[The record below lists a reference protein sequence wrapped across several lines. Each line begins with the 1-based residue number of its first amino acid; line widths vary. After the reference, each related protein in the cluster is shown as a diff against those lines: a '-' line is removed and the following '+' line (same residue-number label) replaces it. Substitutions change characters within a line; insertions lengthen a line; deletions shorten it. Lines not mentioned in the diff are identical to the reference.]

1 MAAPKKKT
9 FVGCKLFPWQ
19 ADVHRGLLKYGK
31 GSHHIHCVKSKRQV
45 GKSLLIIGEL
55 LYFAI
60 NFENTTNC
68 AISPT
73 LNQARKLFKE
83 IVKVTEETGVVKK
96 SNSTLLEI
104 EFINGSVILFKSAE
118 QGDNLRGY
126 TYNGLLCID
135 ECAYIADDVYS
146 IIKPSTDVWKCP
158 ILMVSTP
165 KFRLGFFYE
174 TYEKGIN
181 GNKNITSYDFCKYDT
196 SALLSNEALD
206 TYRQMLPKNQFTT
219 EYLGEFLDADGCV
232 FTNFKECIN
241 RGIIEEYK
249 CLYIGIDWASGVGGD
264 YTVITGFNER
274 GEQVFL
280 EYFNNKNT
288 TEQIDY
294 IYQYLMGY
302 IDRIKVIVAEDNSI
316 GKPMINQLKEKLG
329 NKHSK
334 LIKEFTT
341 TNKEKARIIN
351 QLQCAFEQGKIKLIE
366 DDKQIAQL
374 SMYEATYNPKTG
386 NVSYNAPV
394 GGNDDICVADCLG
407 WEGLQNNNKIGK
419 YVLCFI

>member
-1 MAAPKKKT
+1 MAEKKKT
-9 FVGCKLFPWQ
+9 FVGCKLFKWQ
-19 ADVHRGLLKYGK
+19 ADVHRGLLKNGI

-45 GKSLLIIGEL
+45 GKSLLIVGEL

-60 NFENTTNC
+60 NFQNTISC

-83 IVKVTEETGVVKK
+83 IIKVTEDSGVVKK

-104 EFINGSVILFKSAE
+104 EFINGSTILFKSAE

-126 TYNGLLCID
+126 TYTGLLCID

-174 TYEKGIN
+174 TYQKGLD
-181 GNKNITSYDFCKYDT
+181 GNKKITSYDFCKYDT
-196 SALLSNEALD
+196 SALLSADALE

-232 FTNFKECIN
+232 FTGFKECVN
-241 RGIIEEYK
+241 KSKIEDFNY
-249 CLYIGIDWASGVGGD
+249 LYVGIDWASGVGSDDTALVG
-264 YTVITGFNER
+264 YNER

-280 EYFNNKNT
+280 QYFNTKNT

-294 IYQYLMGY
+294 IYQFLMGY
-302 IDRIKVIVAEDNSI
+302 IKKIKVILCENNSI
-316 GKPMINQLKEKLG
+316 GTPMINQLKDKLG
-329 NKHSK
+329 SYKK
-334 LIKEFTT
+334 LVYEFTT

-351 QLQCAFEQGKIKLIE
+351 QLQVGFEQKKIKLID
-366 DDKQIAQL
+366 DDKQLAQL
-374 SMYEATYNPKTG
+374 SMYEAEYNPKTG
-386 NVSYNAPV
+386 NVSYNAPI
-394 GGNDDICVADCLG
+394 GGHDDICIANCLA
-407 WEGLQNNNKIGK
+407 WEAFNMNNKIGK
-419 YVLCFI
+419 YVLSFV